1 MPDDSGKHRHSRRA
15 DLLPVLAVVLL
26 GALMLGIATLWDGGL
41 PDAASD
47 DSAKDPAAAAA
58 IDPEVTDGTRPR
70 NDREERA
77 TDGSIIEGVED
88 SALLEDVKAAE
99 AQVKKVRMESA
110 TFKIATF
117 NLLGNNYTAPGG
129 SRASWPDAGPRASMS
144 VGLIRAHGADI
155 VGVQEARAPQ
165 YAAVKG
171 GLGWDAYSKP
181 GDTDNGIMWNPAV
194 FELVAADNFQIPYNG
209 GHRAQSIVRLRH
221 KDSRREFYV
230 LNMHTTSGRSGS
242 RTASR
247 NAGLRIAADYVNSL
261 KSEKVPIFLI
271 GDMNDRGNFYCQVIP
286 RTGLVAAQ
294 GGGGTCGSAPR
305 MRPVD
310 WITAYGG
317 VTFSGYVDDFSAEH
331 RRISDHPIVVASATL
346 VGAKN

>member
-41 PDAASD
+41 PDAATD

-58 IDPEVTDGTRPR
+58 LDPQVSDDTRPR
-70 NDREERA
+70 NDRDDRV

-117 NLLGNNYTAPGG
+117 NVLGNNYTAPGG
-129 SRASWPDAGPRASMS
+129 SRASWPDAGPRASMT
-144 VGLIRAHGADI
+144 VGLIRNHGADV

-165 YAAVKG
+165 YAAIRN
-171 GLGWDAYSKP
+171 GLGWEAYSKP
-181 GDTDNGIMWNPAV
+181 GDTDNGIMWNPGV
-194 FELVAADNFQIPYNG
+194 FELVGADNFQIPYNG

-221 KDSRREFYV
+221 KQSRREFYV
-230 LNMHTTSGRSGS
+230 INMHTTSGHSGS
-242 RTASR
+242 RIASR

-271 GDMNDRGNFYCQVIP
+271 GDMNDRGNFYCTVIP
-286 RTGLVAAQ
+286 RTGMIAAQ
-294 GGGGTCGSAPR
+294 GGGGTCGTAPR

-317 VTFSGYVDDFSAEH
+317 VTFSGYVDDFSAEDRH
-331 RRISDHPIVVASATL
+331 ISDHPIVVSTATL
-346 VGAKN
+346 VGAKS